1 RSLVT
6 LWDRHYRHPAPDGA
20 CGLGQRT
27 RTRAAATTPH
37 RHGHQAEFATARPGG
52 FEPETLGCGMAFEL
66 LETAAQARAVR
77 CGRDAQS
84 VTLVIRRGP
93 GSDVGKWDGGGLRFR
108 AGGHLEG

>member
-1 RSLVT
+1 
-6 LWDRHYRHPAPDGA
+6 
-20 CGLGQRT
+20 
-27 RTRAAATTPH
+27 
-37 RHGHQAEFATARPGG
+37 
-52 FEPETLGCGMAFEL
+52 MAFEL

-108 AGGHLEG
+108 AGGHLEAKASAARSRLKLFHELSE